1 MVRPHGIRGEVAV
14 EVRTD
19 DPGQRFAAGSVLSTD
34 PPAAGPLTVVSTR
47 WHSGRLLVSFAG
59 ITDRNEAEPLRGVWL
74 TVNAA
79 QVTAP
84 EDPDEFL
91 DHELVGLTVVTTAGE
106 RVGVVTDVRHHG
118 QDLLVIEPAADSHR
132 RGEVLVPFVAAIA
145 VDVDVTGG
153 RMVIDPPAGLLD
165 LASAGPA
172 GPGGSPPREQAVAG
186 ERDAPGEQDA
196 PRAQGAP
203 RAQVSSR
210 GRVASRGQGP
220 SRGQGASRGQGGGR
234 AGSSAHRSRGKG

>member
-186 ERDAPGEQDA
+186 ERDAP
-196 PRAQGAP
+196 